1 MLKLIQEDNKLKTK
15 TIMKMNIVK
24 HKFNKQEFLLN
35 EIETEKFFEKQDKTN
50 YTIKT
55 KISIQDVINFIVW
68 FLIVGIGSVGL
79 LMLGAILDRI

>member
-1 MLKLIQEDNKLKTK
+1 
-15 TIMKMNIVK
+15 MKQNIVT

-50 YTIKT
+50 YTVKT
-55 KISIQDVINFIVW
+55 KISIKDVINFIVW

-79 LMLGAILDRI
+79 LMLGALLDKI

>member
-1 MLKLIQEDNKLKTK
+1 
-15 TIMKMNIVK
+15 MKMNIVT

-50 YTIKT
+50 YTVKT

-79 LMLGAILDRI
+79 LMLGSLLDRI

>member
-1 MLKLIQEDNKLKTK
+1 
-15 TIMKMNIVK
+15 MNIVT

-35 EIETEKFFEKQDKTN
+35 EIETEKFFEKQDITN
-50 YTIKT
+50 YTVKT
-55 KISIQDVINFIVW
+55 KKTIKDVINFIVW